1 MPISILKTKIH
12 IPSPRS
18 NLISRTRLL
27 QKLDAGL
34 YRKLTLISAP
44 AGFGKTTL
52 LSEWVKDCQYPIAW
66 ISLDEGD
73 NDLNRLYRHFVAA
86 LQTIPELK
94 AAHIGEAGLAALQS
108 NLTSSKELLITSL
121 INDIDENAPPFV
133 IVLDDFHEIHAVQV
147 NEMLRF
153 LVDNLPAT
161 MHIFLSGR
169 ADPTWSLARLRIG
182 EQLIEIR
189 ADDLRFTLEEGK
201 AFLNTIM
208 NLDLSV
214 EDVAALDART
224 EGWIAGLQMAA
235 LSMQGRKDK
244 TDFIHSFSGSHHYV
258 LDYLIEE
265 VLKQQPAVI
274 QEFLFKTSILERM
287 NASLCDALTGRNDSR
302 SILSQLDSDNL
313 FLIHLDDERI
323 WYRYHHLF
331 GDLLRKRLRQELK
344 YSGKNLHRV
353 ASLWFEE
360 NGLIRDAMTH
370 VLKAKDFDRAA
381 ELIEEVGWATFTRGE
396 MSTIIRWITVLP
408 RNQLEL
414 KPRLK
419 VLYAW
424 AMAKSGRL
432 DEVETSLQSVD
443 PQTMQGEV
451 AAVRAYLAGVHGNLP
466 QAVALAQIALD
477 DLPEENLSMRAI
489 VNQNLGVAYHWS
501 GAPIAA
507 IQTLT
512 KAVELTRLADQKF
525 QTVTTLSILGRA
537 HEMQGSLH
545 KAFEIYQNAI
555 DLATDA
561 SQQPVPFAGMA
572 HVGMAGVFYEWND
585 LAGAKQH
592 AEEGIRLSKM
602 GGFVVYQ
609 IFGNAILTKVYEAK
623 GDHEQANEMLQKAI
637 WMGQGSE
644 YDLVLALVEETQV
657 RFWLRQNNISA
668 ASDWAQVH
676 LADCV
681 DNLDAAGEIEQ
692 ITIAQVFAAQGKFN
706 DALDLLAQLLEA
718 AREANRLENVLKI
731 WILQAMIYQSQQK
744 IDSAMYVFEQALS
757 FAESEGYTRIFIDH
771 GEPMEHLLRSA
782 LTKGIA
788 PNLVARLLEKSEEDS
803 ASSQV
808 LIDPMSE
815 RETEVLRLIVAGLS
829 NQEIAEELTIAEST
843 VKTHIN
849 HIYSKLNVTSRT
861 QAVANARELK
871 LL

>member
-1 MPISILKTKIH
+1 MSISILKTKIH

-18 NLISRTRLL
+18 NLISRQRLL

-52 LSEWVKDCQYPIAW
+52 LSEWVKDCHYPIAW

-73 NDLNRLYRHFVAA
+73 NDLNRFYGHFIAA
-86 LQTIPELK
+86 LQTIPGLK
-94 AAHIGEAGLAALQS
+94 AAHIGEAGLTALQS
-108 NLTSSKELLITSL
+108 NQISNKELLITSL
-121 INDIDENAPPFV
+121 INDIDEKAPPFV

-153 LVDNLPAT
+153 LVNNLPAN

-182 EQLIEIR
+182 NQLLEIR

-214 EDVAALDART
+214 EDVAALDTRT

-244 TDFIHSFSGSHHYV
+244 SDFIHSFSGSHHFV

-265 VLKQQPAVI
+265 VLKQQPSVI

-287 NASLCDALTGRNDSR
+287 TASLCDALTCRNNSR
-302 SILSQLDSDNL
+302 LILAQLDKDNL
-313 FLIHLDDERI
+313 FLIPLDDERQ

-331 GDLLRKRLRQELK
+331 GDLLRKRLRQEHK
-344 YSGKNLHRV
+344 YSVKNLHRQ
-353 ASLWFEE
+353 ASLWYEE
-360 NGLIRDAMTH
+360 NRLIPDAMTH
-370 VLKAKDFDRAA
+370 ALKAKDFERAA
-381 ELIEEVGWATFTRGE
+381 EQIEEFGWATFTRGE
-396 MSTIIRWITVLP
+396 MSTVIRWINALP
-408 RNQLEL
+408 QKYL
-414 KPRLK
+414 KTHPRLN

-432 DEVETSLQSVD
+432 EEAETCIQGVD
-443 PQTMQGEV
+443 HETMLGEV
-451 AAVRAYLAGVHGNLP
+451 AAVRAYLAGVRGHLP
-466 QAVALAQIALD
+466 QSVVLAKVALA
-477 DLPEENLSMRAI
+477 DLSEENFSMRAI

-501 GAPIAA
+501 GDPIAA
-507 IQTLT
+507 IKTLT
-512 KAVELTRLADQKF
+512 KAAELTRLADQKF

-537 HEMQGSLH
+537 YEMQGNLH
-545 KAFEIYQNAI
+545 KAFEIYQNAV
-555 DLATDA
+555 DLASEA
-561 SQQPVPFAGMA
+561 NQQPVPFAGMA
-572 HVGMAGVFYEWND
+572 HVGMAGVLYEWND
-585 LAGAKQH
+585 LGGAKQN

-609 IFGNAILTKVYEAK
+609 VFGNAILTKVYEAK
-623 GDHEQANEMLQKAI
+623 GDHEQANDMLQKAI

-644 YDLVLALVEETQV
+644 YDLVLALVAETQV
-657 RFWLRQNNISA
+657 RLWLRQNNISA

-692 ITIAQVFAAQGKFN
+692 ITVAQVFASQGKFY

-718 AREANRLENVLKI
+718 AQAAKCMENVLRI
-731 WILQAMIYQSQQK
+731 WILQAIIFQSQQK
-744 IDSAMYVFEQALS
+744 IGSALNVLRQALS
-757 FAESEGYTRIFIDH
+757 FAEPQGYTRIFIDQ
-771 GEPMEHLLRSA
+771 GEPMEQLLRSA
-782 LTKGIA
+782 LKQGIA
-788 PNLVARLLEKSEEDS
+788 PNLVARLLEKSEEGS
-803 ASSQV
+803 ESLQV
-808 LIDPMSE
+808 LVDPLSE

-861 QAVANARELK
+861 QAVVKARELQ